1 MPDTTAVYL
10 DYAATTPLS
19 KEARAAWLN
28 TADALA
34 KTPGNPNSL
43 HFGGRAARALLEDA
57 RERLADALGCERAE
71 VIFTSG
77 ATESAALGVVGA
89 ARGRKDALEST
100 HPVEGAFVLGSGVD
114 HPAVSEQK
122 VSLSHHGI
130 DWKNLPVARDGVTSV
145 SRAAVAE
152 TLVETNERLTLAT
165 LGLVCSE
172 TGVIQ
177 PVSELVGV
185 VADLDE
191 GALVHTDATQ
201 AVGNIPFSFANLGV
215 DLMTIGG
222 HKFGAPVGTG
232 ALIAK
237 RGVTLVTDRPGGG
250 QERKIRSGSQD
261 VAGALSL
268 SVAAEAAVAHME
280 ERGRLHTQLREHLRG
295 GLPATVAFTTAAP
308 TVPSIVHMALPT
320 AHPEVLLMEMDR
332 AGICVSAGSACH
344 AGVTRPS
351 SVLLAMGASAQEAL
365 GVMRVS
371 FGNETTVADIDRF
384 LAALPHALER
394 ANQMDQYD
402 ALSNRQ
408 KGTLT

>member
-1 MPDTTAVYL
+1 MPDTTPIYL

-19 KEARAAWLN
+19 KQARAAWLDA
-28 TADALA
+28 TDALA

-57 RERLADALGCERAE
+57 RERLAGALGCERAE

-77 ATESAALGVVGA
+77 ATESAALGVVGG
-89 ARGRKDALEST
+89 ARGRAGALAANPAYQGT
-100 HPVEGAFVLGSGVD
+100 LVLGSGVD
-114 HPAVSEQK
+114 HPAVLEQR
-122 VSLSHHGI
+122 VALERHGI
-130 DWKNLPVARDGVTSV
+130 GWKNLPVARDGVTDV
-145 SRAAVAE
+145 SAGAIADALQGVSA
-152 TLVETNERLTLAT
+152 TLALAT

-172 TGVIQ
+172 TGVMQ
-177 PVSELVGV
+177 PVSELVETVG
-185 VADLDE
+185 DLHV

-201 AVGNIPFSFANLGV
+201 AVGNIPFSFSELGV
-215 DLMTIGG
+215 DLLTIGG

-237 RGVTLVTDRPGGG
+237 RDVALVSDRPGGG
-250 QERKIRSGSQD
+250 QERKIRSGTQD

-268 SVAAEAAVAHME
+268 SVAAEAAVVQLA
-280 ERGRLHTQLREHLRG
+280 ERGRLHNQLRARLHA
-295 GLPATVAFTTAAP
+295 GLPPTAAFTTEAA
-308 TVPSIVHMALPT
+308 TAPSIVHLALPT

-351 SVLLAMGASAQEAL
+351 SVLLAMGATPREAL

-371 FGNETTVADIDRF
+371 FGNETTASDIDRF

-394 ANQMDQYD
+394 ANQMDHYD
-402 ALSNRQ
+402 ALPKN
-408 KGTLT
+408 